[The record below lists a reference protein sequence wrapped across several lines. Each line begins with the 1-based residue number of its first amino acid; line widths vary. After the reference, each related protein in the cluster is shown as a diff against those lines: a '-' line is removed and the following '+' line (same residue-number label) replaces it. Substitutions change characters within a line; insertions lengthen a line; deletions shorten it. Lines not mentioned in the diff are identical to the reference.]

1 MKLLQ
6 VIPNPYKML
15 DGNGK
20 PTAVFPCHTRHAP
33 GEFVGA
39 TKTLDVTAP
48 AKFVDIKSKRGVR
61 REVAQYD
68 RSKAVFAFSF
78 EPVDVP
84 ADGEIGAYY
93 KRGVRS
99 GAITPANKETAVA
112 CGVPFVPAKEAL
124 AKHRET
130 AAQEFQRQF
139 GEMPSWANEEQPAP
153 IVAPQ

>member
-20 PTAVFPCHTRHAP
+20 PTAIYPCHYKHAP
-33 GEFVGA
+33 GQFVGA
-39 TKTLDVTAP
+39 TKTLDVIEK
-48 AKFVDIKSKRGVR
+48 AKFVEIKGKRGIR
-61 REVAQYD
+61 REVAQFD

-93 KRGVRS
+93 KRGIKT
-99 GAITPANKETAVA
+99 GAIIPANKETALA
-112 CGVPFVPAKEAL
+112 CGIPFVPVKEAL

>member
-20 PTAVFPCHTRHAP
+20 PTAIYPCHYKHAP

-39 TKTLDVTAP
+39 TKTLDVTQK

-61 REVAQYD
+61 TEVAQFD
-68 RSKAVFAFSF
+68 RSKAVFSFSC

-93 KRGVRS
+93 KRGIKT
-99 GAITPANKETAVA
+99 GAIIPANKETALA
-112 CGVPFVPAKEAL
+112 CGIPFVPVKEAL

-139 GEMPSWANEEQPAP
+139 GEMPSWASEEQPAP

>member
-20 PTAVFPCHTRHAP
+20 PTAIYPCHYKHAP
-33 GEFVGA
+33 GQFVGA
-39 TKTLDVTAP
+39 TKTLDVIEK
-48 AKFVDIKSKRGVR
+48 AKFVEIKGKRGIR
-61 REVAQYD
+61 REVAQFD

-93 KRGVRS
+93 KRGIKS
-99 GAITPANKETAVA
+99 GAIIPANKETALA
-112 CGVPFVPAKEAL
+112 CGIPFVPVKEAL

-139 GEMPSWANEEQPAP
+139 GEMPSWASEEQPAP